1 MGKSRSETSGVGRR
15 SGEILISSRPPDVS
29 AKKSEE
35 GGGTK
40 QKLGTNP
47 SSSANPPPLLPR
59 HKTPRYLV
67 MQERIRKA
75 EKTLG
80 VGIGIKNGCIPMN
93 MDDLECIYGQP
104 PEPPTE
110 QQPDIPWKERYPLL
124 MELPDISQI
133 PQRFL
138 SPPPCTEPFDHVRA
152 AILDFKHHRKR
163 RRHEDL
169 KKCATL
175 AIAEY
180 NSKAHTNY
188 GFVDIKNVKW
198 KLTGGLKWYIT
209 FRARRTPKDCHTF
222 EAIVHTTKVHRQ
234 IGGIRIKRPGSTWYE
249 GSLAE
254 LVKSPS
260 IYAYQILKLLVH
272 VLHL

>member
-1 MGKSRSETSGVGRR
+1 MGKTRSETSGVGRR
-15 SGEILISSRPPDVS
+15 SGKILIS
-29 AKKSEE
+29 
-35 GGGTK
+35 G
-40 QKLGTNP
+40 
-47 SSSANPPPLLPR
+47 

-104 PEPPTE
+104 PPQPPTHH
-110 QQPDIPWKERYPLL
+110 PDNPLL
-124 MELPDISQI
+124 MELPHITQI

-138 SPPPCTEPFDHVRA
+138 SPPPCTDPFDHAGA
-152 AILDFKHHRKR
+152 AILDFKADRKR
-163 RRHEDL
+163 KRHEDL

-175 AIAEY
+175 AIGDY
-180 NSKAHTNY
+180 NSKAHTKY
-188 GFVDIKNVKW
+188 GFVDINKVKW

-209 FRARRTPKDCHTF
+209 FRARRTPKDFDTF
-222 EAIVHTTKVHRQ
+222 EAIVHTTKFRREV
-234 IGGIRIKRPGSTWYE
+234 GGIRIKRRGSPWYD

-254 LVKSPS
+254 LVK
-260 IYAYQILKLLVH
+260 
-272 VLHL
+272 